1 MAGPATAGVTAPDQN
16 PPVAPAEAVQP
27 DQWWWSMTMVVVIG
41 LLVVV
46 GLAVAAMVIDT
57 KDAGTIA
64 GAGFTAVGTLVTA
77 FLGLKTT
84 QNQANSAAVFAAHV
98 PENRADAAIQQ
109 AQMRRQSV

>member
-1 MAGPATAGVTAPDQN
+1 VPS
-16 PPVAPAEAVQP
+16 E
-27 DQWWWSMTMVVVIG
+27 QWWWSMTSVVVLG

-46 GLAVAAMVIDT
+46 GIGVAAMTIDT

-64 GAGFTAVGTLVTA
+64 GAAFTAVGTLVTA

-98 PENRADAAIQQ
+98 PDSQADHAVAQ
-109 AQMRRQSV
+109 AQLRRQSG